1 MGKAKTRGGGWGK
14 RKRKRNR
21 RPSSDLTLG
30 KGRRADRR
38 SPCFPGRKALL
49 RVLWHLRPSSRRR
62 RGRRGRAEGKGREG
76 ERRVRL
82 GRAQRRRESGP
93 TGNRGLAVN
102 GFGSASPLRVATCNR
117 VRRIVPSLALSLAS
131 PARKGKAQVALAG
144 SSLIFPSQITT

>member
-76 ERRVRL
+76 KEKGGYGWGGPREEGRAGRQATGVWPSTGSGPLAHCGSQPATAFVVSCPLWPFPSLLLQGKERRRWPWL
-82 GRAQRRRESGP
+82 DPR
-93 TGNRGLAVN
+93 
-102 GFGSASPLRVATCNR
+102 
-117 VRRIVPSLALSLAS
+117 
-131 PARKGKAQVALAG
+131 
-144 SSLIFPSQITT
+144 